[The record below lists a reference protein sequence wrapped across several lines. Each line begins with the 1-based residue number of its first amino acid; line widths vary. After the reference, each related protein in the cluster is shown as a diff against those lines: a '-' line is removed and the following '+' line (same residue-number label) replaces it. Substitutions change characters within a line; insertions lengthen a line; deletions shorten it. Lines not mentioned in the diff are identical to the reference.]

1 MLGSGSTPA
10 AVARMLNPRSAESR
24 FRYAL
29 AITLFAEPWRQTK
42 TTTSEDGISVT
53 PLHSTVL
60 RSLFHKHPRGSQQL
74 EPDKPDNR
82 CRGQQ
87 GPNAGPPPNPAKETD
102 QAGQRPLT
110 IPDGKFC
117 REKPRG
123 QDRSKPRR

>member
-60 RSLFHKHPRGSQQL
+60 QSLFHKHPRGSQQL

-82 CRGQQ
+82 CRGHQERI
-87 GPNAGPPPNPAKETD
+87 ADLPPSQRNET
-102 QAGQRPLT
+102 
-110 IPDGKFC
+110 
-117 REKPRG
+117 
-123 QDRSKPRR
+123 